1 MTPGQLLST
10 LLGGVGSLVSAI
22 GTNLGSLIDGVLG
35 NQPPN
40 ETPANTLNRR
50 SSVIQINL
58 MQRSASL

>member
-50 SSVIQINL
+50 
-58 MQRSASL
+58 R